1 MKEQLFLIV
10 DSIGEV
16 NEYLIKGWEI
26 ISVTAQQVSNNS
38 SLIKY
43 GKFAIV
49 IQKQK

>member
-10 DSIGEV
+10 DSIGIV
-16 NEYLIKGWEI
+16 NEYLINGWEI
-26 ISVTAQQVSNNS
+26 ISVTPQQVSNNS
-38 SLIKY
+38 SIIEY